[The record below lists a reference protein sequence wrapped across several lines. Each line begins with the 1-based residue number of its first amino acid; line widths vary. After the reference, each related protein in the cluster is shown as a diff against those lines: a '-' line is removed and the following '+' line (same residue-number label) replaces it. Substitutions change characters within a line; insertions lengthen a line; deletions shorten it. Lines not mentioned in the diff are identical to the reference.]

1 MWFYGGW
8 GANASVRLDQSE
20 LLGGRLD
27 VMKILAAV
35 PMQEVRRMQAA
46 LAANAHKLAYGLG
59 ASGVPGDAVETLLR
73 LIAAR

>member
-1 MWFYGGW
+1 MGRERER
-8 GANASVRLDQSE
+8 RLDQSE

-46 LAANAHKLAYGLG
+46 LAANAHKLVYGL
-59 ASGVPGDAVETLLR
+59 ARGVPATGRDVAEADCREVTWVV
-73 LIAAR
+73 AAF